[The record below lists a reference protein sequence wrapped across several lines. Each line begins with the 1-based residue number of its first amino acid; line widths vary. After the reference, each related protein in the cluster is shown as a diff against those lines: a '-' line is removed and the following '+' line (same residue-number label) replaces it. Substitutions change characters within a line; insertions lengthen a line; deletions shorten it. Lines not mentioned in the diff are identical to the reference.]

1 MGSGPL
7 SRKNPAPS
15 QLYFPVMQSDDA
27 LDART
32 RRLYVWA
39 IVCEAVVI
47 AALWA
52 FTRAF
57 S

>member
-1 MGSGPL
+1 MPTE
-7 SRKNPAPS
+7 APS
-15 QLYFPVMQSDDA
+15 KTDDA

-39 IVCEAVVI
+39 LVCEAIVI
-47 AALWA
+47 VALWA
-52 FTRAF
+52 FKRAF

>member
-1 MGSGPL
+1 ML
-7 SRKNPAPS
+7 SE
-15 QLYFPVMQSDDA
+15 DA

-32 RRLYVWA
+32 RRLYAWA
-39 IVCEAVVI
+39 IVCEALVI

-52 FTRAF
+52 FTRVF

>member
-1 MGSGPL
+1 ML
-7 SRKNPAPS
+7 SE
-15 QLYFPVMQSDDA
+15 DA

-52 FTRAF
+52 FTRVF

>member
-1 MGSGPL
+1 MHSE
-7 SRKNPAPS
+7 RATAAE
-15 QLYFPVMQSDDA
+15 DA

-39 IVCEAVVI
+39 IICEALVI
-47 AALWA
+47 AGLWA
-52 FTRAF
+52 FMQAF

>member
-1 MGSGPL
+1 
-7 SRKNPAPS
+7 
-15 QLYFPVMQSDDA
+15 MQPEDV

-39 IVCEAVVI
+39 IACEALVI
-47 AALWA
+47 AALWM
-52 FTRAF
+52 FERAF

>member
-1 MGSGPL
+1 MHTES
-7 SRKNPAPS
+7 N
-15 QLYFPVMQSDDA
+15 DDA

-39 IVCEAVVI
+39 IVCEAGVI
-47 AALWA
+47 ALLWA

>member
-1 MGSGPL
+1 
-7 SRKNPAPS
+7 
-15 QLYFPVMQSDDA
+15 MQSESKNDAA

-39 IVCEAVVI
+39 LVCEAAVI

>member
-1 MGSGPL
+1 MKSG
-7 SRKNPAPS
+7 
-15 QLYFPVMQSDDA
+15 DA

-39 IVCEAVVI
+39 IVCEALVI
-47 AALWA
+47 AALWV
-52 FTRAF
+52 FKRAF

>member
-1 MGSGPL
+1 MHSAHATPDED
-7 SRKNPAPS
+7 P
-15 QLYFPVMQSDDA
+15 

-39 IVCEAVVI
+39 IICEALVI
-47 AALWA
+47 AGLWV
-52 FTRAF
+52 FMRAF